1 MVTERQIQANRANAQ
16 KCTGQPPE
24 GKRISSKNAALRG
37 LVAGAIVL
45 KGESMR
51 RYNEPAAAVILQ
63 FQPRIPRKHSRS
75 RPWPPHR
82 WRLLRTRGT
91 QTVGF
96 ELGLAK
102 TREKSSDSSGSRAV
116 LTAVTFRS
124 MADTSRVIALLH
136 RLEVSEGRQYYQAPA
151 MLLKLHEIPNSA
163 APGFPQSGE
172 PPRPGMTIFESKPN
186 SPSQI

>member
-51 RYNEPAAAVILQ
+51 RYNELAAA
-63 FQPRIPRKHSRS
+63 IPRKHSCS
-75 RPWPPHR
+75 RPRPSHR
-82 WRLLRTRGT
+82 WRLLRTWGT

-96 ELGLAK
+96 DLGLAK
-102 TREKSSDSSGSRAV
+102 IREKSSDSSGSRAV